1 MTPDR
6 IEQIQN
12 ETAYPDSQSVKSA
25 LFTVWHE
32 TQLANEKKI
41 QELEKNNSNLVEQ
54 IKSAHMAGQ
63 IDAGVDPSYA
73 NAQAYLKERI
83 RYGDIY

>member
-25 LFTVWHE
+25 LFTVWSETERHITSLTSGVITGLE
-32 TQLANEKKI
+32 TQVEQQQIKI
-41 QELEKNNSNLVEQ
+41 KQLENLVKSRD
-54 IKSAHMAGQ
+54 IKGRN
-63 IDAGVDPSYA
+63 INGVLIPGKPLR
-73 NAQAYLKERI
+73 QL
-83 RYGDIY
+83 